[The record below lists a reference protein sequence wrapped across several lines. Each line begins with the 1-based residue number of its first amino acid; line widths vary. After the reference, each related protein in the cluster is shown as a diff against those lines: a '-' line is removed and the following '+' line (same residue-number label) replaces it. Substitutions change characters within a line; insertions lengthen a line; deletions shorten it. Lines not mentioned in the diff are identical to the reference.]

1 MDEFALSNE
10 ERRYWL
16 ALSVCDG
23 IGPIR
28 FQKLIRHFGSAKNA
42 WFATENDLKESGIGE
57 KISSDLITFKKEFSL
72 DEYEEQMAK
81 SHVEYLTLQDSEY
94 PELLK
99 SIKNP
104 PNVLY
109 KKGTLRFNNSETLV
123 SVVGTRKVTEYGKE
137 VTEFLVTDLVSAG
150 CFIVS
155 GLAMGVDAIAHK
167 AAITAGGITIAVLGS
182 GVDICTPAENTSL
195 YTSIIEHGGVILSEN
210 RLGQMPNKGSFPMRN
225 RIIAGL
231 SQGVLVT
238 EGSEDSGS
246 LITANDAFKSQ
257 RKVFAVPGPITSS
270 VSKGPISLINKGAK
284 MVMSAGDIISELGTC
299 LPAGKVKNPA
309 EGEASQGRH
318 ELRKG
323 NKRELLGLTKQEKGI
338 IIALQDQNL
347 HFDELVR
354 RSGLNSSQLGI
365 VISLMEMKGLIKS
378 LESGVFGLT
387 T

>member
-1 MDEFALSNE
+1 VNCIVELYDKYMDEFGVSQE

-28 FQKLIRHFGSAKNA
+28 FKKLVHHFGSAKNA
-42 WFATENDLKESGIGE
+42 WFATENELKETGIGE
-57 KISSDLITFKKEFSL
+57 KISDALIAFKQEFSL

-81 SHVEYLTLQDSEY
+81 SRVVYLTLQDSEY

-99 SIKNP
+99 HIKNP

-109 KKGTLRFNNSETLV
+109 EKGTLRFNNSETLV
-123 SVVGTRKVTEYGKE
+123 SVVETRKVTGYGRE
-137 VTEFLVTDLVSAG
+137 VTELLVTDLVSAG

-167 AAITAGGITIAVLGS
+167 AAVTAGGITIAVLGS

-210 RLGQMPNKGSFPMRN
+210 RFGQMPNKGSFPMRN

-231 SQGVLVT
+231 SLGVLVT

-246 LITANDAFKSQ
+246 LITANDAFESQ

-270 VSKGPISLINKGAK
+270 VSKGPISLIAKGAK
-284 MVMSAGDIISELGTC
+284 MVISAKDILDELKIT
-299 LPAGKVKNPA
+299 A
-309 EGEASQGRH
+309 
-318 ELRKG
+318 KG
-323 NKRELLGLTKQEKGI
+323 NISHSLSHDYTNLTEDEKKVI
-338 IIALQDQNL
+338 NSLQDQNL

-354 RSGLNSSQLGI
+354 CSGLNSSQLGI
-365 VISLMEMKGLIKS
+365 VISLMEMKGLIKN
-378 LESGVFGLT
+378 LELGAFGLAT
-387 T
+387 